1 MLKEIIKTQIG
12 NLSRY
17 RYKDVGI
24 SMQKTPI
31 GKRTKWGRGVC
42 SVVTALAFYYSD
54 DPSSKPAKV

>member
-24 SMQKTPI
+24 SMLYSNRYKD
-31 GKRTKWGRGVC
+31 VC
-42 SVVTALAFYYSD
+42 VGMLIET
-54 DPSSKPAKV
+54 